1 MKRLLITAAAVGLGL
16 SGLGAAS
23 ASAAT
28 GATDSYRPSAISWG
42 ACPADF
48 VSTVAALYD
57 GLSSVKVSTI
67 VKCANLQVPLDYA
80 HPNGK
85 KISLFLTFTP
95 HQGAGKAKGQI
106 VVNPGGP
113 GGAGGLFGPRVFAQ
127 NSAAMQAAYDVVG
140 FDPRGVGSSVPA
152 LSCDTTYNQ
161 AVRPYYGT
169 GDKASEAIWLARS
182 KSYAAKCKASDSIGL
197 LNHIKTIDS
206 DYDLNTIRKALG
218 DKKLDYYGASYGSY
232 LGSTY
237 ATVFPT
243 KVGRM
248 VLDGNVDPT
257 GAWYDD
263 NLAQDV
269 AFDQNIEY
277 YFGWIAKYDSIYHL
291 GTTQKAVHD
300 FYYKTLNAL
309 VKHPVYSADGSVAV
323 GPDDLPDGV
332 QNAAYRRSKA
342 VWTTY
347 AAGLAAYKSGDT
359 ATFLNT
365 FGAPTKDPVDDNE
378 FAVYNAVQ
386 CTDVQWP
393 LNFKKW
399 QRDNDAIQAHH
410 PFLTWSN
417 VWFNAPCL
425 YWPAKAGKPVKVGAT
440 RNLPKNILMF
450 NATNDA
456 ATPYAGALTLH
467 RILRGSHLVV
477 QDGDRTHCIV
487 HRGSSAVDAYF
498 DAYFLNGTLPSQST
512 VHVPQLGDPVPTTAT
527 MAAKSLSGSATAQ
540 LDHDVIK

>member
-1 MKRLLITAAAVGLGL
+1 MKRLIIAATAVGLGL
-16 SGLGAAS
+16 SGLGAVS
-23 ASAAT
+23 AAAAT
-28 GATDSYRPSAISWG
+28 GTTDTYKPSAISWG
-42 ACPADF
+42 ACPSDF
-48 VSTVAALYD
+48 VSTVASLYD

-80 HPNGK
+80 HPKGK

-95 HQGAGKAKGQI
+95 HQGVGKAKGQI

-127 NSAAMQAAYDVVG
+127 NSAPMQAAYDVVG
-140 FDPRGVGSSVPA
+140 FDPRGVGSSVSA
-152 LSCDTTYNQ
+152 LTCDTTYNQ
-161 AVRPYYGT
+161 AVRPDYGT
-169 GDKASEAIWLARS
+169 GDKASEKIWLARS
-182 KSYAAKCKASDSIGL
+182 KSYAAKCKAGDKIGL

-206 DYDLNTIRKALG
+206 VRDIDTIRAALG
-218 DKKLDYYGASYGSY
+218 DKKLDYYGASYGTT

-237 ATVFPT
+237 ATVFPK

-248 VLDGNVDPT
+248 VLDGDVDPT
-257 GAWYDD
+257 GMWYRD
-263 NLAQDV
+263 NLDQDV

-291 GTTQKAVHD
+291 GTTQKAVHN
-300 FYYKTLNAL
+300 FYYKTLAEL
-309 VKHPVYSADGSVAV
+309 KKHPVYSADKSAAV
-323 GPDDLPDGV
+323 GPADLPDGV

-347 AAGLAAYKSGDT
+347 AAGLAAYKAKNWAAFVD
-359 ATFLNT
+359 T
-365 FGAPTKDPVDDNE
+365 FGAPTKDPVDDNG

-393 LNFKKW
+393 LSWAKW
-399 QRDNDAIQAHH
+399 QRDNDKIQAKH

-440 RNLPKNILMF
+440 KDLPKNILMF
-450 NATNDA
+450 EATNDA

-467 RILRGSHLVV
+467 KILRGSHLVV

-498 DAYFLNGTLPSQST
+498 DAYFLNGSLPSSST
-512 VHVPQLGDPVPTTAT
+512 VHVPQLGDPVPSTTA
-527 MAAKSLSGSATAQ
+527 AAKSLSGSLAAAQ
-540 LDHDVIK
+540 LSHDVIK